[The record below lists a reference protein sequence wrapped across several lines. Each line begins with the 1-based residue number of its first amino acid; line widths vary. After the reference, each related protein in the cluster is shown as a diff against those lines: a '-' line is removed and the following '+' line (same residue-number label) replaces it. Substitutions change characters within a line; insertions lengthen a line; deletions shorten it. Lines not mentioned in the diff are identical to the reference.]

1 MRILW
6 DAAVLALSLGLVT
19 ASALAQSNAAQALP
33 PKSSTSVL
41 LEGNSEASA
50 SDLLDPQVV
59 ALANGQ
65 VRKDPRN
72 GTSEAYLPIL
82 FPSSHAANLLE
93 LKNGDLL
100 CVWFSGHWEGDSK
113 VGIVF
118 SRLRKGTRRWSEP
131 QLIDQQEGVSF
142 QNPVLFQAPDGAIHL
157 YHTTQEA
164 HQGEANAHVLESVS
178 HDNGLTWSQ
187 PVLIFGKPGAFTR
200 HPLILLPD
208 STWLLPMTY
217 VTSKGIGEGSETNY
231 SAIQL
236 SHDSGKT
243 WKECVVPQSFA
254 RVQPT
259 VVQLAPGR
267 LLSFFRSRK
276 SDFIYRSSSS
286 DGCQWT
292 EPTATVLPNNNAS
305 VQAFRLQ
312 NGHLV
317 IVFDNQHK
325 GPRRPISIALSEDE
339 GHTWQYVRDIET
351 GRPELGNDSSK
362 IMGAGRE
369 EYSYPS
375 VLQTRDG
382 VIHVAYTFRRQTIK
396 VISFREQWIHEGG
409 TVGLYKGTAA
419 EK

>member
-1 MRILW
+1 MRILR
-6 DAAVLALSLGLVT
+6 DVAHLALSIGLITTT
-19 ASALAQSNAAQALP
+19 AFAQSNAAQSLP
-33 PKSSTSVL
+33 LKNATGTV
-41 LEGNSEASA
+41 LEGDSDTKASNM
-50 SDLLDPQVV
+50 LDPQVV
-59 ALANGQ
+59 ALADGQ
-65 VRKDPRN
+65 VRHNPKR
-72 GTSEAYLPIL
+72 GISEAYLPIL

-93 LKNGDLL
+93 LNNGDLL
-100 CVWFSGHWEGDSK
+100 CVWFSGHWEGDSN

-118 SRLRKGTRRWSEP
+118 SRLRKGTQRWSKP
-131 QLIDQQEGVSF
+131 QLIDRQEGVSF

-164 HQGEANAHVLESVS
+164 HQGEANAHVLEAVS
-178 HDNGLTWSQ
+178 RDNGETWSQ
-187 PVLIFGKPGAFTR
+187 PALIFGKPGAFTR
-200 HPLILLPD
+200 HPLLILPD

-231 SAIQL
+231 SAIEL
-236 SHDSGKT
+236 SQDKGKS

-276 SDFIYRSSSS
+276 SDFIYQSSST

-292 EPTATVLPNNNAS
+292 EPTATALPNNNAS

-312 NGHLV
+312 DGHLV
-317 IVFDNQHK
+317 LVFDNQHK
-325 GPRRPISIALSEDE
+325 GPRRPVSIALSEDE
-339 GHTWQYVRDIET
+339 GHAWRYVRDIET
-351 GRPELGNDSSK
+351 GRSELGDESSK
-362 IMGAGRE
+362 VMGAGRE

-396 VISFREQWIHEGG
+396 TIAFREQWIREGG
-409 TVGLYKGTAA
+409 TTGLYQGTSV

>member
-6 DAAVLALSLGLVT
+6 DVAALALSLGLVT
-19 ASALAQSNAAQALP
+19 TSALAQSNAAQGLP
-33 PKSSTSVL
+33 LKSPTSIV
-41 LEGNSEASA
+41 LEGDSDAKA

-65 VRKDPRN
+65 VRKDPRKE
-72 GTSEAYLPIL
+72 TSEAYLPIL
-82 FPSSHAANLLE
+82 FPSSHAANLI
-93 LKNGDLL
+93 
-100 CVWFSGHWEGDSK
+100 EGDSK

-118 SRLRKGTRRWSEP
+118 SRLRKGAQRWSEP

-178 HDNGLTWSQ
+178 RDNGVTWSQ
-187 PVLIFGKPGAFTR
+187 PVLIFEKPGAFTR
-200 HPLILLPD
+200 HPLLLLPD

-231 SAIQL
+231 SAMQL
-236 SHDSGKT
+236 SQDSGKT
-243 WKECVVPQSFA
+243 WKECVVTQSFA

-276 SDFIYRSSSS
+276 SDFIYQSSST

-312 NGHLV
+312 DGHLV
-317 IVFDNQHK
+317 IVFDNEHK
-325 GPRRPISIALSEDE
+325 GPRRPVSIALSEDE
-339 GHTWQYVRDIET
+339 GHTWRYVRDIEI
-351 GRPELGNDSSK
+351 GRPELGGESSK
-362 IMGAGRE
+362 VMGAGRE

-396 VISFREQWIHEGG
+396 VVTFREGWIREGE
-409 TVGLYKGTAA
+409 TVGLYKGTSV